1 MTWRRIKINKRFGG
15 GLGNNMKTIF
25 FDVYQTL
32 LSIDYNENEEAWDV
46 FSNFLNNQGIVIN
59 ASQFKKILTQ
69 EKQRYYDSFKDPKM
83 ELRHHNLFN
92 LINTVFLSYNIKV
105 EEKELLDLIWKFRQ
119 LHHSNLELY
128 YGVKDVL
135 YELSKK
141 YTLSTASYAQ
151 GSYTRK
157 ELKKLG
163 IAQYFSYFVFSSDI
177 GYKKTDQEFY
187 RICLQKTNNKPDECL
202 MIGDNY
208 LQDVVI
214 PKRVGLKAILI
225 KNPLTDKQN
234 IIDDVKPDGVV
245 QLKDITTLPSII
257 QSIL

>member
-1 MTWRRIKINKRFGG
+1 
-15 GLGNNMKTIF
+15 
-25 FDVYQTL
+25 
-32 LSIDYNENEEAWDV
+32 
-46 FSNFLNNQGIVIN
+46 
-59 ASQFKKILTQ
+59 
-69 EKQRYYDSFKDPKM
+69 M

-163 IAQYFSYFVFSSDI
+163 IAQYFSYFVFLLILAIKKRIKSFI
-177 GYKKTDQEFY
+177 EFVYKK
-187 RICLQKTNNKPDECL
+187 RIISRMN
-202 MIGDNY
+202 
-208 LQDVVI
+208 V
-214 PKRVGLKAILI
+214 
-225 KNPLTDKQN
+225 
-234 IIDDVKPDGVV
+234 
-245 QLKDITTLPSII
+245 
-257 QSIL
+257 